1 MNYSRIHP
9 DPSSMGGVHW
19 LIALLVVLASFAQP
33 LGGAGFSPLLSGES
47 KKGAGERQRDEWTS
61 LFDDKTLN
69 GWFVHSGFA
78 KYHVEDGAIVGT
90 TVKGSPNTFLCT
102 DREYGDFILEFEVRL
117 DPGLNSGVQIRSKIA
132 EKEKVF
138 VFAGHDGTPAELVV
152 PPDRV
157 YGYQVEIATEKRGS
171 SGSIYDEA
179 RRAFML
185 ASTTSDPA
193 ASKAFKDGQWNKFR
207 IECKGDRIR
216 TWINDIPCVDLRDGM
231 TSRGII
237 GLQVHGVG
245 NDATVYQV
253 RWRNIRIQTEE
264 QGVEPPAISDR
275 EAVLCCTPAWAGPRM
290 EDGRPYIPDGIIERM
305 KNVPV
310 TTAWSIVR
318 SAGYNNCYENAAG
331 WVVMYPDKAIVGRV
345 LTAQYMPSHPDYN
358 RAIMTQGRAEGRIG
372 NSNSW
377 PIDMLKKGD
386 VYVADCFGKVLDG
399 TLIGDNLGNA
409 IYANSG
415 NGVIFD
421 AGVRDLEG
429 LEAIKGFNVWHKG
442 ADPSFLREVMMTAIN
457 VPIRIGRAIAC
468 PGDVVLAKREG
479 IVFIPAHLAEKVVT
493 ESEAVMLRDMFGH
506 QRLKEGKYTPGQID
520 SRWTPEIQNDF
531 RSWLKKNIDEL
542 PVPKDV
548 IEGILNPKTRN
559 W

>member
-1 MNYSRIHP
+1 MNVKKI
-9 DPSSMGGVHW
+9 
-19 LIALLVVLASFAQP
+19 LCLAILLFATASIGFA
-33 LGGAGFSPLLSGES
+33 
-47 KKGAGERQRDEWTS
+47 KDRQKNEWAP
-61 LFDDKTLN
+61 LFDGKTLN
-69 GWFVHSGFA
+69 GWSVHSGFA

-102 DREYGDFILEFEVRL
+102 DREYGDFLLEFEVLL
-117 DPGLNSGVQIRSKIA
+117 DPRLNSGVQIRSKIA
-132 EKEKVF
+132 KTEKVF
-138 VFAGHDGTPAELVV
+138 VFNGRDGAPQKRVI

-157 YGYQVEIATEKRGS
+157 YGYQVEIATEKAGS

-193 ASKAFKDGQWNKFR
+193 ASKAFKDGRWNKFR
-207 IECKGDRIR
+207 VECQGDRIR
-216 TWINDIPCVDLRDGM
+216 TWINDVPCVDLRDGM

-245 NDATVYQV
+245 DAGPYEV
-253 RWRNIRIQTEE
+253 RWRNVRIQAADE
-264 QGVEPPAISDR
+264 GVEPPVISNR
-275 EAVLCCTPAWAGPRM
+275 TRVLQCTPAWTGPRM
-290 EDGRPYIPDGIIERM
+290 EDGRPLVPDDILKRM
-305 KNVPV
+305 KNVSI
-310 TTAWSIVR
+310 TQAWSIVR
-318 SAGYNNCYENAAG
+318 GAGYRNCYENAAG
-331 WVVMYPDKAIVGRV
+331 WTIMNSDETIVGRV

-358 RAIMTQGRAEGRIG
+358 RGIMRRGRAEGRIG
-372 NSNSW
+372 GSNSW

-386 VYVADCFGKVLDG
+386 VYVADGFGKVVDG
-399 TLIGDNLGNA
+399 TLIGDNLANA

-429 LEAIKGFNVWHKG
+429 IEEIKGFNAWYKG
-442 ADPSFLREVMMTAIN
+442 ADPSFLREVMLSAIN
-457 VPIRIGRAIAC
+457 VPVRIGKALAC

-479 IVFIPAHLAEKVVT
+479 IVFVPAHLAEKVVVD
-493 ESEAVMLRDMFGH
+493 SEAIMLRDMFGH

-520 SRWTPEIQNDF
+520 SRWSPEIQSDF
-531 RSWLKKNIDEL
+531 RGWLKENINKL
-542 PVPKDV
+542 PVPREV
-548 IEGILNPKTRN
+548 IENMLNSKTRN

>member
-1 MNYSRIHP
+1 MSYSSPQDAYRQI
-9 DPSSMGGVHW
+9 HW
-19 LIALLVVLASFAQP
+19 LIALLIVLASFSFAREQ
-33 LGGAGFSPLLSGES
+33 
-47 KKGAGERQRDEWTS
+47 QRDEWTS
-61 LFDDKTLN
+61 LFDGKTLN
-69 GWFVHSGFA
+69 GWSVHSGFA
-78 KYHVEDGAIVGT
+78 KYHIEDGAIVGT

-102 DREYGDFILEFEVRL
+102 DREYGDFILEFEVHL
-117 DPGLNSGVQIRSKIA
+117 DPRLNSGVQIRSKIA
-132 EKEKVF
+132 KEEKVF
-138 VFAGHDGTPAELVV
+138 VFSGRDGKPRRLKI
-152 PPDRV
+152 PQDRV
-157 YGYQVEIATEKRGS
+157 YGYQVEIATEKGGS

-185 ASTTSDPA
+185 ASTTSSTGPLPGDPA

-216 TWINDIPCVDLRDGM
+216 TWINDVPCVDLRDGM

-245 NDATVYQV
+245 KDATPYQV
-253 RWRNIRIQTEE
+253 RWRNIRIQAED
-264 QGVEPPAISDR
+264 QGVEPPVISGR
-275 EAVLCCTPAWAGPRM
+275 EVVLRCTPAWTGKRM
-290 EDGRPYIPDGIIERM
+290 EDSRPYVPDDILERM
-305 KNVPV
+305 KNVSV
-310 TTAWSIVR
+310 TMAWSIVR
-318 SAGYNNCYENAAG
+318 GAGYSNCYENAAG
-331 WVVMYPDKAIVGRV
+331 WVVMYPDEAIVGRV
-345 LTAQYMPSHPDYN
+345 LTAQYMPSHPDFN
-358 RAIMTQGRAEGRIG
+358 RAIMRQGRTEGRIG

-386 VYVADCFGKVLDG
+386 VYVADSFGKVLDG

-429 LEAIKGFNVWHKG
+429 LEAIEGFNAWHKG
-442 ADPSFLREVMMTAIN
+442 ADPSFLREVMMTSIN
-457 VPIRIGRAIAC
+457 VPIRIGRAVAC

-493 ESEAVMLRDMFGH
+493 ESEAIALRDMFGH

-520 SRWTPEIQNDF
+520 GRWTPEIRNDF
-531 RSWLKKNIDEL
+531 RDWLKKNINEL
-542 PVPKDV
+542 PVPKQV
-548 IEGILNPKTRN
+548 IEDMLNSKTRN

>member
-1 MNYSRIHP
+1 MNYSSPQDAYRQI
-9 DPSSMGGVHW
+9 HW
-19 LIALLVVLASFAQP
+19 LIALLIVLASFSFAR
-33 LGGAGFSPLLSGES
+33 
-47 KKGAGERQRDEWTS
+47 ERQSDEWTS
-61 LFDDKTLN
+61 LFDGKTLN
-69 GWFVHSGFA
+69 GWSVHSGFA
-78 KYHVEDGAIVGT
+78 KYHIEDGAIVGT

-102 DREYGDFILEFEVRL
+102 DREYGDFILEFEVHL
-117 DPGLNSGVQIRSKIA
+117 DPRLNSGVQIRSKIA
-132 EKEKVF
+132 KEQMLF
-138 VFAGHDGTPAELVV
+138 VFSGRDGKPRRQKV

-157 YGYQVEIATEKRGS
+157 YGYQVEIATEKAGS

-216 TWINDIPCVDLRDGM
+216 TWINDVPCVDLRDGM

-245 NDATVYQV
+245 KDTTAYQV
-253 RWRNIRIQTEE
+253 RWRNIRIQAED
-264 QGVEPPAISDR
+264 QGVEPPVVSGR
-275 EAVLCCTPAWAGPRM
+275 ESVLRCTPAWTGKRM
-290 EDGRPYIPDGIIERM
+290 EDGRPYVPDDILERM
-305 KNVPV
+305 KNVSV
-310 TTAWSIVR
+310 TMAWSVVR
-318 SAGYNNCYENAAG
+318 GAGYRNCYENAAG
-331 WVVMYPDKAIVGRV
+331 WVIMYPDKAIVGRV
-345 LTAQYMPSHPDYN
+345 LTAQYMPSHPDFN
-358 RAIMTQGRAEGRIG
+358 QAIMSQGRAEGRIG
-372 NSNSW
+372 SSNSW
-377 PIDMLKKGD
+377 PIDMLQKGD

-409 IYANSG
+409 IYAKSG

-421 AGVRDLEG
+421 GGVRDLEG
-429 LEAIKGFNVWHKG
+429 IEAIEGFNAWYKG
-442 ADPSFLREVMMTAIN
+442 ADPSYLREVMLTAIN

-479 IVFIPAHLAEKVVT
+479 IVFIPAHLAERVVT
-493 ESEAVMLRDMFGH
+493 QSEAMMLRDMFGH

-531 RSWLKKNIDEL
+531 RTWLKSNIDEL
-542 PVPKDV
+542 PVPRDV